1 MALLPMFLTL
11 LPLSAPGALAPQDL
25 EADLATLRRQ
35 RDDAEAEVVVRIAD
49 AGTRTAAEGL
59 VELYE
64 GMASVWMRREILRA
78 LPRFDG
84 KADAEQVAFDHLF
97 TVGRT
102 TEDPILREA
111 ALTGLADAPRLGRG
125 YLARIVESP
134 SADGVR
140 VRAMELHVLGAAA
153 TDAAWYG
160 EQFEPQR
167 RVDAQPEKRTRRRR
181 KAAEEDD
188 APPEEIVHVLPAVRA
203 LAFPPIAR
211 QFDDAR
217 LLEMVRSER
226 MALVRSALLREL
238 EQRGPKELAELART
252 AVEDLT
258 LRGDL
263 RAEAAGILA
272 RAEGPEVADLFIDL
286 ARKQEVTPEVLRARM
301 AELLAGMADEG
312 VRKATARL
320 IGKGK
325 PHEKRFAL
333 LCTRGNP
340 DEKTLKKVARGLKDK
355 DPLVQRLTVQLLGE
369 GRYEPARKDLA
380 KLLDKADDELL
391 LAEVLRALGR
401 IDGGG
406 DAWGE
411 SLLEAA
417 GSEARALRNAALT
430 ELGRSGHGG
439 SEQGFGALVAGLGHA
454 DWSTRLA
461 AARALEVLRE
471 PRVVAPLVERM
482 QQETGRPALELGAIL
497 FRLTGQP
504 FRGRASAWK
513 AWLDDTGSKVVL
525 LEPGQLRRL
534 QEEEETRRLKEVSK
548 AAFFGIRVESHRVVF
563 VLDISG
569 SMLEELRARY
579 VGEKGDYRI
588 DRAKKELRQV
598 VENLDEGALFNVIA
612 FNSAVMPWQ
621 ETVSTSSGATRAE
634 CDAWIEKL
642 GALGGTNLFDSLRA
656 AFDDPDVD
664 TIVVLS
670 DGEPSVGELT
680 EPSAIRD
687 EVQRWNRDRGI
698 VIHTVAMGGSFK
710 ILEWLAEDSGGLHVR
725 HD

>member
-1 MALLPMFLTL
+1 MALFPLLLTA
-11 LPLSAPGALAPQDL
+11 LPLLLAPQDL
-25 EADLATLRRQ
+25 AEDLATLGKE
-35 RDDAEAEVVVRIAD
+35 RDDASAEVVQRIA
-49 AGTRTAAEGL
+49 ATGTREAAEGL
-59 VELYE
+59 VGLYE
-64 GMASVWMRREILRA
+64 GMASVWMRREILRS

-84 KADAEQVAFDHLF
+84 SKDAEQVALDHLF
-97 TVGRT
+97 TVAQT
-102 TEDPILREA
+102 TDDPILREA

-134 SADGVR
+134 SADSVR
-140 VRAMELHVLGAAA
+140 VRAMELHAQGFAES
-153 TDAAWYG
+153 DSAWYRT
-160 EQFEPQR
+160 QFEPQAAPAESK
-167 RVDAQPEKRTRRRR
+167 DKRTRRGRR
-181 KAAEEDD
+181 DEEEQE
-188 APPEEIVHVLPAVRA
+188 PKEIVHVLSAVRA

-211 QFDDAR
+211 SFEEAQ
-217 LLEMVRSER
+217 LLTMVRTER
-226 MALVRSALLREL
+226 SALVRSALLREL
-238 EQRGPKELAELART
+238 EQRSAADLPDLARA

-272 RAEGPEVADLFIDL
+272 RAEGAEVTDLFVEL
-286 ARKQEVTPEVLRARM
+286 GRKQEVTPEVLRTRM
-301 AELLAGMADEG
+301 AELLAGMKDPS
-312 VRKATARL
+312 VRKATSRL

-333 LCTRGNP
+333 LCARGT
-340 DEKTLKKVARGLKDK
+340 DDHKLLQKLARGLKDK
-355 DPLVQRLTVQLLGE
+355 DSLVVRLTVEILGE
-369 GRYEPARKDLA
+369 ARFEDARKDLE
-380 KLLDKADDELL
+380 KLLEKADDELL

-401 IDGGG
+401 LEGGG
-406 DAWGE
+406 DAWQE
-411 SLLEAA
+411 RLLAA
-417 GSEARALRNAALT
+417 ASAEERALRNAALT
-430 ELGRSGHGG
+430 ELGRSG
-439 SEQGFGALVAGLGHA
+439 QGFEALTAGLEHP

-461 AARALEVLRE
+461 AARGLESLRE
-471 PRVVAPLVERM
+471 PRVVAPLVARM
-482 QQETGRPALELGAIL
+482 QKESGRPALELGGIL

-504 FRGRASAWK
+504 FRGRARAWQ
-513 AWLDDTGSKVVL
+513 AWLEDSGTEVVL
-525 LEPGQLRRL
+525 IEPSALRKL
-534 QEEEETRRLKEVSK
+534 QDEEETRRLKEVSR

-569 SMLEELRARY
+569 SMLESLRARY
-579 VGEKGDYRI
+579 VGQKGEYRI

-598 VENLDEGALFNVIA
+598 IENLDEGALFNVIA

-621 ETVSTSSGATRAE
+621 ETVAASSGATRGE

-656 AFDDPDVD
+656 AFDDSDVD

-687 EVQRWNRDRGI
+687 EVLRWNRDRGI